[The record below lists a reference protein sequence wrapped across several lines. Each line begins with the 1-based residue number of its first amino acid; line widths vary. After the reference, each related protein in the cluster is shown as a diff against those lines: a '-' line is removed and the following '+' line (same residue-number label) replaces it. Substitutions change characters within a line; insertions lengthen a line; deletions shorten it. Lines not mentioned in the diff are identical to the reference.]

1 MGALALIGALL
12 MMPSVVTAQ
21 DDPLRTARDLYA
33 SAAYEEALAELSR
46 VESSPETPATMRDKD
61 AYRVFCL
68 VALGRAVEAQERAE
82 SLVRSNPLLSV
93 DQFPDASPRIATIF
107 TGVQRRV
114 LPPLVKE
121 AYRTAR
127 ARALENASDAHA
139 RLLDVRKLLAMA
151 ERVGAFDETLADIR
165 MLVDGFL
172 ELASAGEPQNR
183 PSATTA
189 ATMPSDAASPPA
201 ATAPSN
207 ATSPPA
213 ATAPSNAA
221 SPPAATAPSN
231 ATSPPAA
238 VVPAAADTGITA
250 PIAVYQPQP
259 NVPPVLLD
267 LVRRLNRPAA
277 INVVINERGAV
288 DDVIVT
294 QSVTAAYD
302 ALIVAAARTWRYK
315 PAMKGG
321 VPIRFV
327 SPVVINVS
335 AK

>member
-1 MGALALIGALL
+1 MGALALIVALV

-33 SAAYEEALAELSR
+33 SAAYEEALAELAR

-107 TGVQRRV
+107 TAVQRRV

-127 ARALENASDAHA
+127 ARALENASDARS
-139 RLLDVRKLLAMA
+139 RLMDVRSLLAMA

-201 ATAPSN
+201 ATAPSD
-207 ATSPPA
+207 ATP
-213 ATAPSNAA
+213 
-221 SPPAATAPSN
+221 
-231 ATSPPAA
+231 PPAA
-238 VVPAAADTGITA
+238 VVPTAADTGITA

-321 VPIRFV
+321 VPVRFV

>member
-1 MGALALIGALL
+1 MGALGLIVALL
-12 MMPSVVTAQ
+12 MMPSAVTAQ

-33 SAAYEEALAELSR
+33 SAAYEEALAELAR
-46 VESSPETPATMRDKD
+46 VESSPETPTTTRDKD

-68 VALGRAVEAQERAE
+68 VALGRAAEAQERAE

-93 DQFPDASPRIATIF
+93 DQFPDASPRIAAIF
-107 TGVQRRV
+107 AAVQRRV
-114 LPPLVKE
+114 LPPVVKE

-127 ARALENASDAHA
+127 ARTIENASDAPS
-139 RLLDVRKLLAMA
+139 RLRDVRKLLAMA
-151 ERVGAFDETLADIR
+151 EQVGALDETLADIR

-172 ELASAGEPQNR
+172 ELASAGEPHNR
-183 PSATTA
+183 PVATSA
-189 ATMPSDAASPPA
+189 ATMPPEAASPA
-201 ATAPSN
+201 AEP
-207 ATSPPA
+207 
-213 ATAPSNAA
+213 
-221 SPPAATAPSN
+221 
-231 ATSPPAA
+231 
-238 VVPAAADTGITA
+238 VPAAADTGITA
-250 PIAVYQPQP
+250 PMAVYQPQP
-259 NVPPVLLD
+259 TVPPALLD

-277 INVVINERGAV
+277 IDVVINERGAV
-288 DDVIVT
+288 DDVVVT

-315 PAMKGG
+315 PAVKGG

>member
-1 MGALALIGALL
+1 MGTLKLIVALL
-12 MMPSVVTAQ
+12 MVPSVVTAQ
-21 DDPLRTARDLYA
+21 EDPLRTARDLYA
-33 SAAYEEALAELSR
+33 SAAYEEALVELAR
-46 VESSPETPATMRDKD
+46 VESSPETPATTRDKD

-68 VALGRAVEAQERAE
+68 VALGRAAEAQERAE

-107 TGVQRRV
+107 TDVQRRV

-127 ARALENASDAHA
+127 ARALENASDAPS
-139 RLLDVRKLLAMA
+139 RLQDVRKLLAMA
-151 ERVGAFDETLADIR
+151 ERVGAVDETLADIGL
-165 MLVDGFL
+165 LVDGFL
-172 ELASAGEPQNR
+172 ELTSASETQNK
-183 PSATTA
+183 PSVTTA
-189 ATMPSDAASPPA
+189 AATPSDAAP
-201 ATAPSN
+201 
-207 ATSPPA
+207 
-213 ATAPSNAA
+213 
-221 SPPAATAPSN
+221 
-231 ATSPPAA
+231 PPAA
-238 VVPAAADTGITA
+238 VVSTA
-250 PIAVYQPQP
+250 PNTVITPPVAVYQPQP

-277 INVVINERGAV
+277 INVVINERGTV

-315 PAMKGG
+315 PAVKGG

-327 SPVVINVS
+327 NPVMINVS